1 MATAEGREVLSF
13 IVSCALPADAALVA
27 TLPDGEPFE
36 FYGEIGLANEW
47 LGHPLRKAGRGWVS
61 ACLFARVNN
70 HNVTSP
76 LSMRGQTQAL
86 ATTPEEAATWTLEEK
101 GWRKRKSLLPDQP
114 AEGFT
119 IAASEPEESVALLR
133 KTYENG
139 DDEARRLTRLL
150 AELSVATVRS

>member
-1 MATAEGREVLSF
+1 MLSF

-47 LGHPLRKAGRGWVS
+47 LNHPLRKAGRGWVS

-70 HNVTSP
+70 HDVTAP

-86 ATTPEEAATWTLEEK
+86 ATTPDEQATWSLEEGAFYGDYFVAPGEPVQWIACRGK
-101 GWRKRKSLLPDQP
+101 DQA
-114 AEGFT
+114 AE
-119 IAASEPEESVALLR
+119 P
-133 KTYENG
+133 
-139 DDEARRLTRLL
+139 
-150 AELSVATVRS
+150 VRSIEMATGLEPMEEVA